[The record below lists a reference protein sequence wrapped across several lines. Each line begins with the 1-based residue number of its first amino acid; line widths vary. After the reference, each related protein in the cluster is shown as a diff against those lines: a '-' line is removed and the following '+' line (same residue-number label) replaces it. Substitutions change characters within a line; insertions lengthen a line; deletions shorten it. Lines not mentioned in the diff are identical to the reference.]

1 METSLEIAEDLS
13 KKISKP
19 VQLVSA
25 VSGNNVKNLI
35 RTASNLIDKENEEEL
50 LNLSFPADNETIGK
64 KGLTF

>member
-1 METSLEIAEDLS
+1 METSLKIAEDLS

-19 VQLVSA
+19 VHLVSA

-50 LNLSFPADNETIGK
+50 LNLSFPVDHETVGK
-64 KGLTF
+64 NGLTF

>member
-1 METSLEIAEDLS
+1 
-13 KKISKP
+13 
-19 VQLVSA
+19 
-25 VSGNNVKNLI
+25 VKNLI